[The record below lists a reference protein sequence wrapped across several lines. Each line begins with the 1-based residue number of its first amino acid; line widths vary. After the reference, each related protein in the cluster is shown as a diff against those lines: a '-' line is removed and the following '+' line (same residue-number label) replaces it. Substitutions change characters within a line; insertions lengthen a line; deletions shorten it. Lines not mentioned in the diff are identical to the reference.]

1 MNILMY
7 LFKFLMKIG
16 VGWGGGGGRG
26 VDMIKGGVGTIFAL
40 WCKALQVLGELA
52 Y

>member
-1 MNILMY
+1 
-7 LFKFLMKIG
+7 MKIG
-16 VGWGGGGGRG
+16 VGWGGGG

>member
-16 VGWGGGGGRG
+16 VGWGGG
-26 VDMIKGGVGTIFAL
+26 VDMIKRGVGTIFAL

>member
-16 VGWGGGGGRG
+16 VGWGGGGRG

-40 WCKALQVLGELA
+40 WCKALQVLGDLA